1 MHIPHCNLV
10 RDIKSVADSQL
21 LPVLPER
28 KCFHPALDPPIIWQ
42 SEVSLEAIFAE
53 PRDILPLVI
62 FREPAAQSPFSH
74 FRRSEP

>member
-21 LPVLPER
+21 LPVRSER
-28 KCFHPALDPPIIWQ
+28 KCFHPALDPPVIWQ
-42 SEVSLEAIFAE
+42 SVVSLEAILAE
-53 PRDILPLVI
+53 LRDVGPLVI
-62 FREPAAQSPFSH
+62 FREPATQNPFSH